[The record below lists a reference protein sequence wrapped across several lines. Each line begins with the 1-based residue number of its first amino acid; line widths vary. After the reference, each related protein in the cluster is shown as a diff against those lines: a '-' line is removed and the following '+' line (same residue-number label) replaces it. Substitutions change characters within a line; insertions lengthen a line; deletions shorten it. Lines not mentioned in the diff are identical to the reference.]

1 MGKAKLGLLL
11 AGAYAFGLVLLVAV
25 GLSLPKGTLCMG
37 LHRVPDIG
45 HRAVQ
50 LARVAVHAGALG
62 LRHLPAAL
70 EPQGLNPHRHS
81 VRFCTREASY
91 GCVRSVLPGPTGVIA
106 PFAPLLLRVV
116 LLKDG

>member
-11 AGAYAFGLVLLVAV
+11 AGAYAFGLVLLLAV

-37 LHRVPDIG
+37 LHRAPSIG

-70 EPQGLNPHRHS
+70 EPQGLNPHRHTA
-81 VRFCTREASY
+81 RFCTREPQDSC
-91 GCVRSVLPGPTGVIA
+91 GSSVLPSL
-106 PFAPLLLRVV
+106 APLAPLAPTVVRVIV
-116 LLKDG
+116 LKDG